1 MYLFELVLIFP
12 NKCPGVGLLD
22 HMVTF
27 SFLGNFHAFS
37 IVTAPIYIPINGVG
51 GFSFLH
57 ILSSNL
63 LFVGIFMMVILT
75 GVRRFLIVV
84 LICVSLIISD
94 VELFSCAYSIY
105 IFFEEM
111 FI

>member
-1 MYLFELVLIFP
+1 
-12 NKCPGVGLLD
+12 
-22 HMVTF
+22 MVTF

-63 LFVGIFMMVILT
+63 LFVGIFIMVILT
-75 GVRRFLIVV
+75 GVRLFLIVV